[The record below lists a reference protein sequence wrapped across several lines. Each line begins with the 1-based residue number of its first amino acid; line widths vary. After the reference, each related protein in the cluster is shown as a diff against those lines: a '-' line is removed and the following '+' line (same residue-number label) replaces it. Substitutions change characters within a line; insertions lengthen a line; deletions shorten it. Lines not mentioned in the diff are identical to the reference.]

1 METRTEEEI
10 LAWEKQCYGMPSRLI
25 DDLLEAEA
33 GLSIYD
39 ACMSL
44 AGHLSNLQERFC
56 YQEWDSQTPEEN
68 HLRQELN
75 IAKYILFKYIM
86 DRVRGA
92 DL

>member
-25 DDLLEAEA
+25 DDLVSEEA
-33 GLSIYD
+33 GSIYD
-39 ACMSL
+39 ACMTL

-56 YQEWDSQTPEEN
+56 YQESDDQTPEEN
-68 HLRQELN
+68 QLRQELN
-75 IAKYILFKYIM
+75 VAKYILFKYIM
-86 DRVRGA
+86 DKVRGG